1 MAEDPRVPLS
11 RQAGRMAGRW
21 WRRHGDTVKE
31 ASRPARRG
39 WASLIGTLWIL
50 AYAWVGVLLA
60 VGLRN
65 ITSSDSPL
73 VAVAA
78 IGGGIAMGMWQAHH
92 RLARHDD
99 PSTPDL
105 RGFGLALLAWFTAI
119 GLTLWIDL
127 A

>member
-1 MAEDPRVPLS
+1 MAEDRRVPLS
-11 RQAGRMAGRW
+11 RQAGRAAGRW
-21 WRRHGDTVKE
+21 WRRHGDTVRE
-31 ASRPARRG
+31 ASRPARQG
-39 WASLIGTLWIL
+39 WAGLVGTLWIL

-65 ITSSDSPL
+65 ITASDSPL
-73 VAVAA
+73 VGIAA
-78 IGGGIAMGMWQAHH
+78 IGGGIALGVWQAHH
-92 RLARHDD
+92 RMARHRD

-105 RGFGLALLAWFTAI
+105 GRFGLALLAWFAAM